1 MDKLIQLGVEAR
13 RHDTKI
19 SQIELKAYSGEIS
32 PDQAIDL
39 VEKEL
44 VRYNLVWGKIMK
56 KCTHE
61 HVSGGHDGEDM
72 PICEDCGE
80 TPVDNEVFMLEQHLL
95 ALPN

>member
-1 MDKLIQLGVEAR
+1 MDKIIQLGIEAR

-19 SQIELKAYSGEIS
+19 SQIELKAYSGEITS
-32 PDQAIDL
+32 DEAIDL

-56 KCTHE
+56 E
-61 HVSGGHDGEDM
+61 YQ
-72 PICEDCGE
+72 
-80 TPVDNEVFMLEQHLL
+80 FMLEQHLL